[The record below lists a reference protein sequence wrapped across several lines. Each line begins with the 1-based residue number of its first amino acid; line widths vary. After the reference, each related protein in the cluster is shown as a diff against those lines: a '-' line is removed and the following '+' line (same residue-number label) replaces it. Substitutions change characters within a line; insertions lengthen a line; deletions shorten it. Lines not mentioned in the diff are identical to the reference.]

1 MTRRRLSQRQI
12 ERIGHIQER
21 RRRRLE
27 ERTQVALEQLDE
39 ERMDDDPLGAPRAG
53 RVVVRHGANLAVE
66 DDDGRVHHCLCRQH
80 IGQPVCGDLVVW
92 QPSEDGN
99 GIVTALQPRKTLL
112 SRPGYSGR
120 DRPLAANISLLVV
133 VIAPRPEPSGY
144 LIDQYLVAGRL
155 IGVPV
160 LLLCNKMD
168 LLDTDAE
175 RDRFLADLAHY
186 QAIGYARLEVST
198 KQAHTLDVLIDRL
211 STETA
216 ILLGQSGVGK
226 SSLIKALLPDREVQ
240 IGRLSQASGLGRH
253 TTSAATCYRLP
264 GGGSLIDSPGV
275 RSFRLGPISRRD
287 LEHGFREI
295 APFMARCR
303 FANCRH
309 DQEPGCAVRKAV
321 AAGEIDPRRLA
332 NFQHLAAQLGGAE

>member
-1 MTRRRLSQRQI
+1 MPRRRLSQRQI
-12 ERIGHIQER
+12 ERVQRIQER

-27 ERTQVALEQLDE
+27 ERTQLALDRLDE
-39 ERMDDDPLGAPRAG
+39 ERMDDDMLGAPRPG
-53 RVVVRHGANLAVE
+53 RVVVRYGANLAVE
-66 DDDGRVHHCLCRQH
+66 DEHGQLYHCLCRQH
-80 IGQPVCGDLVVW
+80 VGQPVCGDRVVW
-92 QPSEDGN
+92 QPTGEGN
-99 GIVTALQPRKTLL
+99 GVVTALQPRETLL

-120 DRPLAANISLLVV
+120 DRPLAANISLLVAV
-133 VIAPRPEPSGY
+133 VAPRPEPSSY
-144 LIDQYLVAGRL
+144 LIDQYLVAARL

-160 LLLCNKMD
+160 LVLCNKMD
-168 LLDTDAE
+168 LCETA
-175 RDRFLADLAHY
+175 RDRHRFLSNLTHY
-186 QAIGYARLEVST
+186 QAIGYPLIAVSA
-198 KQAHTLDVLIDRL
+198 KQTGTLDALIDQL
-211 STETA
+211 TAETA

-240 IGRLSQASGLGRH
+240 IGRLSKATGLGRH

-287 LEHGFREI
+287 LERGFREI
-295 APFMARCR
+295 EPFIARCR

-309 DQEPGCAVRKAV
+309 EQEPDCAVRKAV

-332 NFQHLAAQLGGAE
+332 NFQHLAAQLEGND